1 MHDMQFAMATAAFSH
16 EGRYYTDCF
25 LQTSRVRYA
34 MYLQQEATSRLVIY
48 LLLMATVQWA
58 VSKKAKV
65 CAAIGAQAEGRA
77 HRLGQASTVLV
88 YQLVTRGTVEERI
101 AALAARKRKLEA
113 LVTVHMGNSQLV
125 TREDVQ
131 SALLHGVCSV
141 PIF

>member
-1 MHDMQFAMATAAFSH
+1 M
-16 EGRYYTDCF
+16 
-25 LQTSRVRYA
+25 
-34 MYLQQEATSRLVIY
+34 
-48 LLLMATVQWA
+48 
-58 VSKKAKV
+58 
-65 CAAIGAQAEGRA
+65 
-77 HRLGQASTVLV
+77 LV